1 MVGKTSFTLV
11 SNRRELHKPQ
21 TVIDVCRYDGEDEED
36 EEFCMRSACKM
47 EFVDANLSR
56 RGMYHKQRRRYDTQP
71 LEGFSQQPWQD
82 FHQTQRKNDDEYWCQ
97 RP

>member
-1 MVGKTSFTLV
+1 
-11 SNRRELHKPQ
+11 
-21 TVIDVCRYDGEDEED
+21 
-36 EEFCMRSACKM
+36 M

-82 FHQTQRKNDDEYWCQ
+82 FHQTQRKNDDEYWCKRPQYKIQVREEQQQSVDSATNNQIQ
-97 RP
+97 RFHAFLEFFPV